1 LFFVEATR
9 QHGERTVHIPDRDL
23 VEGLTTLYKEHSMKR
38 RMIVTTGLSLLAV
51 LAVGWVLQQTAQQ
64 QTQKTNTTPAPSLRV
79 EPAKESDA
87 TGKTLAAAK
96 ALLATLDD
104 AGRAKVSFPFDSEQ
118 KHKWSNLPVGIYSR
132 NGLRWGDLS
141 AVQRE
146 ATMKLLA
153 TALSKQ
159 GLQKVKEI
167 MDGDEVL
174 RTAGGGPAGSPP
186 AVGPPGGPPGAGPQG
201 GRGGASGGPKFGRDE
216 YYLALLGTPSLT
228 TPWMIQFGGH
238 HLALNMTIVGKSNVL
253 TPSLPAAQPAT
264 YKLNGETVRP
274 LGREN
279 DKGFALINSLDAAQQ
294 KLAILNYQVGDLVL
308 GPTEE
313 GKTIQPEGIKVSAL
327 NSAQKEK
334 LLDVV
339 HEWVGFLND
348 EAAAAKMS
356 EIKANLAETWFAWS
370 GPTTNG
376 SGAYFR
382 IQGPTLLIEYSP
394 QRSRGAGG
402 LDVNHIHTIYRDP
415 TNDYGARLVKR

>member
-1 LFFVEATR
+1 MGRSTIRIPQPGFGREA
-9 QHGERTVHIPDRDL
+9 QQ
-23 VEGLTTLYKEHSMKR
+23 LYKERSMNRKT
-38 RMIVTTGLSLLAV
+38 IVTTGLSLLAV
-51 LAVGWVLQQTAQQ
+51 LAVGWLLQQTALQ
-64 QTQKTNTTPAPSLRV
+64 QTQKTNTTPAPPMRV
-79 EPAKESDA
+79 EPAKDTDA

-104 AGRAKVSFPFDSEQ
+104 AARAKVSFPFDSEQ
-118 KHKWSNLPVGIYSR
+118 KHKWSNLPVGIYAR
-132 NGLRWGDLS
+132 HGLRWGDLS
-141 AVQRE
+141 TVQRE
-146 ATMKLLA
+146 ATLKLLA

-167 MDGDEVL
+167 MEGDEVL
-174 RTAGGGPAGSPP
+174 RTPTGPGGGPSAG
-186 AVGPPGGPPGAGPQG
+186 GPPGGGPPGGPQG
-201 GRGGASGGPKFGRDE
+201 GRGGASGPQFGRDE
-216 YYLALLGTPSLT
+216 YYLAFLGTPSLT

-238 HLALNMTIVGKSNVL
+238 HLALNLTIVGKSNVL

-279 DKGFALINSLDAAQQ
+279 DKGFVLINSLDAAQQ

-308 GPTEE
+308 GATED

-327 NSAQKEK
+327 NAAQKEK
-334 LLDVV
+334 LLDVI

-348 EAAAAKMS
+348 ESAAVKMA
-356 EIKANLAETWFAWS
+356 EIKANLTETWFAWS

-415 TNDYGARLVKR
+415 TNDYGARLVKK